1 MIISEIFVMKINIT
15 GLDRHFQMCK
25 KDLGYSGNKI
35 VTNKKKKK
43 LTNERSKETH
53 SSRDQGTKRWT
64 STEPQSY
71 KKQRGESV
79 RSYLDILVNINYLK
93 LIRRYNMTQFHL
105 TFNKKSK

>member
-43 LTNERSKETH
+43 IDKRAQ
-53 SSRDQGTKRWT
+53 QG
-64 STEPQSY
+64 
-71 KKQRGESV
+71 
-79 RSYLDILVNINYLK
+79 N
-93 LIRRYNMTQFHL
+93 
-105 TFNKKSK
+105 TFVT